1 MSPDSTSANYL
12 MVLDKLFV
20 IFDFWLLLSTEKNG
34 VQLRYMCAF
43 CTNENTKLN
52 GKQIN
57 EVERDSLLSHKNMT
71 FVTHLATGE
80 VT

>member
-1 MSPDSTSANYL
+1 MTFGFFSQQ
-12 MVLDKLFV
+12 K
-20 IFDFWLLLSTEKNG
+20 KNG